1 MNNTK
6 LKDCFT
12 LECVTILYQLLS
24 DYDNR
29 FFTYN
34 DISITESELYI
45 NIIGNSGDR
54 IISPVYSTILNT
66 DTISDKN
73 TFTANM
79 IFHKFIKRWDSI
91 LSSLLVNYSAFD
103 TSKKVSSNTI
113 ISNANTKTN
122 FDLFANE
129 NLNTQIKQNER
140 ENVVKNDN
148 TLTNSTTVTS
158 YDNLDFNKAIE
169 DYIKSTSFNIIDVII
184 EDIVKF
190 LTIDIM

>member
-1 MNNTK
+1 MNSNK

-34 DISITESELYI
+34 DISITEGELYI
-45 NIIGNSGDR
+45 NIIGKSGDR
-54 IISPVYSTILNT
+54 IISPVYNTILNT

-79 IFHKFIKRWDSI
+79 IFHKFIKRWDNI
-91 LSSLLVNYSAFD
+91 LASLLVNYSAFD

-184 EDIVKF
+184 EDIVSF